1 MQKFVDQIAT
11 FLKESDIPLTDWV
24 VILPSE
30 RAKHY
35 VQKALFEA
43 YGKPILSPQIHT
55 IYRWIQEL
63 TPETILDKSRLLL
76 ALYEIHLK
84 RENQQDP
91 FVFDEYLNWGTILL
105 SDFDEL
111 DRYLIDSK
119 QLFRNLKDIKE
130 IENWSFGE
138 DKELSPSQQRFL
150 EFWDRLPGYYAEFN
164 ALLKT
169 KNALYIGKAYR
180 NVTENPDRF
189 FRDNPNAHFLF
200 AGFNAL
206 SKAEKTIFKQLHRLG
221 RGHVLINADAY
232 YLNDKNHEAGN
243 FLRDVLEFLD
253 LKQPDFVQDELAN
266 TPKKIEVI
274 SCAQTTGQAKVVG
287 TLLENLTLEE
297 VQETMILLADESLIV
312 PLLQHIP
319 AHVKQANI
327 TLGLPLRNSAL
338 RTWVELIFHI
348 QEGFLKYNRVVAYH
362 KDLMRTWNHP
372 FVLALLSDR
381 EVQEIYAI
389 EKDIRKWNRIFQD
402 PSKIQVNEKVKTILN
417 LLYTPWKQDW
427 SFAMQVIRQLNALI
441 HDQIPKSSE
450 FEKAFLQG
458 FDSAL
463 IDFQNVIQEGIP
475 TMSLRSF
482 KTLFNQQWTGESISF
497 FGNPLEG
504 LQIMGLLETR
514 LLDFKRIYV
523 IGLNEGKMPPTNPI
537 QTMIP
542 MDLRKFFELPTPREK
557 QGLFAHHFYRLLHQ
571 CEEMVITYSAA
582 SESINSNE
590 ESRYIKQL
598 ELELARINP
607 QIQFVKR
614 DYSLASDGVKA
625 EDVSIEKTPEVL
637 SRMDE
642 LFRLGTS
649 ASAIKT
655 YLTCPLD
662 FYYKYIL
669 KFGEEE
675 KVEEEVEHNTFGTF
689 IHAVLE
695 ELYTPFSRR
704 DAQGNLKENQPP
716 SLQVEDIERMLKQY
730 EYLMRQKFSAHF
742 NNDPTAFETGKNFL
756 SFSMALEL
764 TKRFLETEK
773 KYILSLNN
781 QPFFIEA
788 LEERLEYELELQVA
802 GEKRIIKLKGF
813 VDRID
818 SVDGRIRILDYKS
831 GKVESKDVGSALSK
845 FQGSMEEG
853 LVKLA
858 LESKHFLQLMIYNY
872 LYYKKYEIVPH
883 SSAIIS
889 FVRLN
894 ESPFTIVAKD
904 YSVTQIIESFP
915 NVLEE
920 LLNEMY
926 NTEKPFEHTK
936 EFFNYCAYC

>member
-1 MQKFVDQIAT
+1 
-11 FLKESDIPLTDWV
+11 
-24 VILPSE
+24 
-30 RAKHY
+30 
-35 VQKALFEA
+35 
-43 YGKPILSPQIHT
+43 
-55 IYRWIQEL
+55 
-63 TPETILDKSRLLL
+63 
-76 ALYEIHLK
+76 
-84 RENQQDP
+84 
-91 FVFDEYLNWGTILL
+91 
-105 SDFDEL
+105 
-111 DRYLIDSK
+111 
-119 QLFRNLKDIKE
+119 
-130 IENWSFGE
+130 
-138 DKELSPSQQRFL
+138 
-150 EFWDRLPGYYAEFN
+150 
-164 ALLKT
+164 
-169 KNALYIGKAYR
+169 
-180 NVTENPDRF
+180 
-189 FRDNPNAHFLF
+189 
-200 AGFNAL
+200 
-206 SKAEKTIFKQLHRLG
+206 
-221 RGHVLINADAY
+221 
-232 YLNDKNHEAGN
+232 
-243 FLRDVLEFLD
+243 
-253 LKQPDFVQDELAN
+253 
-266 TPKKIEVI
+266 
-274 SCAQTTGQAKVVG
+274 
-287 TLLENLTLEE
+287 
-297 VQETMILLADESLIV
+297 
-312 PLLQHIP
+312 
-319 AHVKQANI
+319 
-327 TLGLPLRNSAL
+327 
-338 RTWVELIFHI
+338 
-348 QEGFLKYNRVVAYH
+348 
-362 KDLMRTWNHP
+362 
-372 FVLALLSDR
+372 
-381 EVQEIYAI
+381 
-389 EKDIRKWNRIFQD
+389 
-402 PSKIQVNEKVKTILN
+402 
-417 LLYTPWKQDW
+417 
-427 SFAMQVIRQLNALI
+427 
-441 HDQIPKSSE
+441 
-450 FEKAFLQG
+450 
-458 FDSAL
+458 
-463 IDFQNVIQEGIP
+463 
-475 TMSLRSF
+475 
-482 KTLFNQQWTGESISF
+482 
-497 FGNPLEG
+497 
-504 LQIMGLLETR
+504 
-514 LLDFKRIYV
+514 
-523 IGLNEGKMPPTNPI
+523 MPPTNPI

-571 CEEMVITYSAA
+571 CEEMVITYSTA

-590 ESRYIKQL
+590 ESRYIMQL

-607 QIQFVKR
+607 HIEFVKR
-614 DYSLASDGVKA
+614 DYTLASDGVKA
-625 EDVSIEKTPEVL
+625 EDISIEKTPEVL

-675 KVEEEVEHNTFGTF
+675 KVEEEVENNTFGTF

-831 GKVESKDVGSALSK
+831 GKVDAKDVGLALSK
-845 FQGSMEEG
+845 FKGSMEEG

-894 ESPFTIVAKD
+894 ESPFTMVAKD
-904 YSVTQIIESFP
+904 YTVTQIIESFP
-915 NVLEE
+915 SVLEE